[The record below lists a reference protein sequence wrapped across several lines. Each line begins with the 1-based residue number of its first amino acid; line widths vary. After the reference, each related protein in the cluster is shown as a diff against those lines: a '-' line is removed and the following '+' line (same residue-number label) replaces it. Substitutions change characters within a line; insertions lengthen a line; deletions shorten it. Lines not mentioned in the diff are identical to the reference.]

1 MQNKLIYK
9 NGYDNIFD
17 FSFMDDFT
25 TILIFEENGNDI
37 SNLNY
42 NDKDDFYCY
51 SEKKVYTEN
60 QLFSKFDIAKV
71 I

>member
-60 QLFSKFDIAKV
+60 QLFSKFDIEKV